1 MNHPLLNDT
10 MISSETTQSRS
21 GIPSRDQ
28 DVSPML
34 VDLRDGNGA
43 EPLFCIH
50 HSGGDV
56 GIYRKLATR
65 MKPGR
70 SVIGIQSRLE
80 SGAATEYSSLA
91 TMASAYAT
99 LITERQV
106 RGDVHLLGFSFG
118 GFVATLIADRL
129 RNAGRKVRFLGLI
142 DSNLGWVDANDSS
155 RMELRI
161 RLMQLFEKFQSVG
174 VMNFKPQ
181 DVMQRDVTKLVD
193 ACLDSDEV
201 RPAAIMEKTTSMGYV
216 PAGGTY
222 AKMLGDFTY
231 KFITHCRL
239 LRGFK
244 PCPIKESLHLWW
256 PSDVQELESG
266 AAKWSDF
273 AFSQVTETTIEGSH
287 YSIMRMPTA
296 RMLARQIDVALS
308 RTGEKERHP
317 ELVIGDNS

>member
-1 MNHPLLNDT
+1 MNHPLLNNS
-10 MISSETTQSRS
+10 MISSESSHSHSSVPNHEQN
-21 GIPSRDQ
+21 
-28 DVSPML
+28 VSPML
-34 VDLRDGNGA
+34 VDLREGNKA
-43 EPLFCIH
+43 APLFCIH

-80 SGAATEYSSLA
+80 SGAATEYPSLA
-91 TMASAYAT
+91 SMASAYAAM
-99 LITERQV
+99 IAERQTS
-106 RGDVHLLGFSFG
+106 GDVHLLGFSFG

-129 RNAGRKVRFLGLI
+129 RNAGRQVSFLGLI
-142 DSNLGWVDANDSS
+142 DSNLGWVDANDAS
-155 RMELRI
+155 RIELRI

-174 VMNFKPQ
+174 VMNFKPV
-181 DVMQRDVTKLVD
+181 DVMQRDVTNLVD
-193 ACLDSDEV
+193 ACLGSDEV
-201 RPAAIMEKTTSMGYV
+201 LPAEIMEKTTSMGYV

-256 PSDVQELESG
+256 PSDVQELENG
-266 AAKWSDF
+266 AAQWSDF
-273 AFSQVTETTIEGSH
+273 AFNEITETTIEGSH

-296 RMLARQIDVALS
+296 RMLAKQIDVALS
-308 RTGEKERHP
+308 RTGEKVKLP
-317 ELVIGDNS
+317 ELVIGENH